1 MDSRTPIITLTTDFG
16 YTDPFVGIMKGAI
29 LCVTPNLHIV
39 DLNHGIPPQDIRAA
53 ALTLAA
59 SVRYFPQGTIH
70 VAVVDPGVGSERRP
84 IVIHSAGHY
93 FVGPDNGVFSFAV
106 KDKELPRIV
115 NLSNE
120 SYHLQPKSQTFH
132 GRDVFAPVAAHLA
145 RGVPLA
151 EFGSPSKDWLCLPWP
166 EVERAG
172 EFIVGEVIHIDRFG
186 NLFTNIRER
195 DLTGVAKQNI
205 RFHLNEIKIQGL
217 AQNYTAGDKDSYIA
231 LINSCGLI
239 EIASYN
245 DNAAHRSE
253 AKIGD
258 KVRVELLTR

>member
-1 MDSRTPIITLTTDFG
+1 M
-16 YTDPFVGIMKGAI
+16 
-29 LCVTPNLHIV
+29 
-39 DLNHGIPPQDIRAA
+39 
-53 ALTLAA
+53 
-59 SVRYFPQGTIH
+59 
-70 VAVVDPGVGSERRP
+70 
-84 IVIHSAGHY
+84 
-93 FVGPDNGVFSFAV
+93 
-106 KDKELPRIV
+106 
-115 NLSNE
+115 
-120 SYHLQPKSQTFH
+120 
-132 GRDVFAPVAAHLA
+132 
-145 RGVPLA
+145 
-151 EFGSPSKDWLCLPWP
+151 
-166 EVERAG
+166 
-172 EFIVGEVIHIDRFG
+172 VGEVIHIDRFG